1 MNAIDF
7 YIFWSFFGAVIPPR
21 FQAMWT
27 LFLLHLVSFLWYQP
41 APCLQQL
48 YPSFF
53 SPALSHPLHYS
64 SPPPPAPVP
73 SVYPLRHYPPP
84 LPSPPSSNLPMRY
97 SRDQLLEIQP
107 STPNFE
113 LVNRL
118 RELRLGVGLPRKR
131 GCRGGRKKLRSIQVV
146 PSRNLHP
153 LMVPPFLQPHPD
165 LQSAVGK
172 APLSSK
178 HPTHLPTT
186 DCLLSITPLM
196 GGQPSDAPALSPPS
210 PLQQG
215 GQSSN
220 APALSP
226 PSPLPQG
233 SQPIALALS
242 PSSPLPQDGQP
253 SDAPG
258 LSPSSSTLLL
268 CPSDSTL
275 SICHLNSQSAVKTE
289 KERNYY
295 SNLAKVNTL
304 AGVEAY
310 RKEFPSFS
318 FQATPFT
325 PVNLDSSFYRTGDP
339 VYTVQASGTIGVL
352 GLPRSLTTTDC
363 VDDNPAAYQ
372 TDTSH
377 SCVRAIATTE
387 CRTGA
392 PGLNANSFIQG
403 FRVVT
408 SPKLFQELNTSV
420 PGTNNFYSLYNNS
433 LTISVEL
440 DTTNTVSPVQ
450 CFRQPSGL
458 TAPCGIPSTT
468 PLPSP
473 SLVGNTCQNVLKQV
487 HYRVITDGTAGI
499 NRVLAR
505 VVLTNLAVPSTSPL
519 RFTQSFSTAF
529 EASSSSGSSG
539 SFERSGNPGYV
550 RGQPILAG
558 VLNETSSGGD
568 TKSYQIFLG
577 SNRERYMTV
586 VRASA
591 SGDCFTDSDSRMSVA
606 FGHNVRTGCLLRVS
620 ASNLTQ
626 YCALMQQKIVDT
638 MEFDSIPELTPN
650 GYRDTNRYV
659 GLYGN
664 SDVSKTGDWVKVL
677 YQNPLLPTTPPS
689 STSSCQLTLALHIQI
704 LYANIGALVNPQAKI
719 IALSYLYD
727 SPKAVQIRP
736 TLTGEY
742 SQPVEIT
749 TSVAFID
756 VSEPAVKAK
765 GEAPIFLAK
774 LPYDFFY
781 PFISGASAPKPLLFV
796 AFLPLVLVLWG
807 TL

>member
-165 LQSAVGK
+165 LQSAVGN

-275 SICHLNSQSAVKTE
+275 SICHLNSQSAVKTAQCPAD
-289 KERNYY
+289 RDYVIDRMT
-295 SNLAKVNTL
+295 STC
-304 AGVEAY
+304 Y
-310 RKEFPSFS
+310 R
-318 FQATPFT
+318 
-325 PVNLDSSFYRTGDP
+325 L
-339 VYTVQASGTIGVL
+339 
-352 GLPRSLTTTDC
+352 
-363 VDDNPAAYQ
+363 
-372 TDTSH
+372 
-377 SCVRAIATTE
+377 
-387 CRTGA
+387 
-392 PGLNANSFIQG
+392 
-403 FRVVT
+403 VT
-408 SPKLFQELNTSV
+408 SPA
-420 PGTNNFYSLYNNS
+420 
-433 LTISVEL
+433 L
-440 DTTNTVSPVQ
+440 DWP
-450 CFRQPSGL
+450 
-458 TAPCGIPSTT
+458 A
-468 PLPSP
+468 
-473 SLVGNTCQNVLKQV
+473 
-487 HYRVITDGTAGI
+487 
-499 NRVLAR
+499 AR
-505 VVLTNLAVPSTSPL
+505 AACDSSSEMLAVLEPMEKARFLQDFL
-519 RFTQSFSTAF
+519 RTNIALHNFSRSIQIGALRP
-529 EASSSSGSSG
+529 EADWT
-539 SFERSGNPGYV
+539 E
-550 RGQPILAG
+550 
-558 VLNETSSGGD
+558 
-568 TKSYQIFLG
+568 
-577 SNRERYMTV
+577 
-586 VRASA
+586 
-591 SGDCFTDSDSRMSVA
+591 
-606 FGHNVRTGCLLRVS
+606 NV
-620 ASNLTQ
+620 
-626 YCALMQQKIVDT
+626 
-638 MEFDSIPELTPN
+638 
-650 GYRDTNRYV
+650 
-659 GLYGN
+659 
-664 SDVSKTGDWVKVL
+664 
-677 YQNPLLPTTPPS
+677 PPS
-689 STSSCQLTLALHIQI
+689 SRPR
-704 LYANIGALVNPQAKI
+704 LVWVNGQP
-719 IALSYLYD
+719 LD
-727 SPKAVQIRP
+727 HKA
-736 TLTGEY
+736 TGPFWRKDVDW
-742 SQPVEIT
+742 SLRGNVIT
-749 TSVAFID
+749 MQRNHR
-756 VSEPAVKAK
+756 
-765 GEAPIFLAK
+765 
-774 LPYDFFY
+774 Y
-781 PFISGASAPKPLLFV
+781 
-796 AFLPLVLVLWG
+796 LWG
-807 TL
+807 TALENLDRFYM